1 MSKNHTP
8 GPWTVRIAKTSVG
21 LVRWHIAGVDADS
34 FAPIAINSG
43 SFDLFR
49 SRETEESNARLI
61 AAAPDLLEA
70 LAVLTE
76 LVSFQI
82 CDDGHP
88 AIINARAA
96 IAKATGEAASTP
108 TIKKRGT
115 QN

>member
-70 LAVLTE
+70 LTQAEYAVNKSVSGLTKVGYME
-76 LVSFQI
+76 WIDILLAMQK
-82 CDDGHP
+82 
-88 AIINARAA
+88 A
-96 IAKATGEAASTP
+96 IAKATGGAE
-108 TIKKRGT
+108 
-115 QN
+115 